1 MYYPYIP
8 KPIPCS
14 YPEQPECGFQ
24 MFLVGT
30 KWVRLCK
37 YRIVDLGI
45 NACVEE
51 KEALKNEYERR
62 EK

>member
-1 MYYPYIP
+1 
-8 KPIPCS
+8 
-14 YPEQPECGFQ
+14 